1 VNAPAPVG
9 FRRTSERLRILAA
22 TANVV
27 AREGYRQTTVEAI
40 ADAAGV
46 PAAAVLDD
54 VGDRDTCAHEAL
66 LAAIQQAHAAA
77 ATAYHEQDTWSE
89 SVREALRALLAFLAA
104 EPDFVRACVIE
115 MRHCDPFTDRCM
127 AAGRE
132 AFTVFL
138 TPGHDADR
146 TIPLMTAELISGGV
160 LQIITRHAAED
171 IIDQLPAA
179 LPDLTALVLA
189 SYLGVEQMDTPA

>member
-1 VNAPAPVG
+1 MNAPAAG

-27 AREGYRQTTVEAI
+27 ARDGYAQTTVEAI

-46 PAAAVLDD
+46 PVASVLDD
-54 VGDRDTCAHEAL
+54 IGDRDTCAREAL

-77 ATAYHEQDTWSE
+77 STAYHEQDTWSG

-115 MRHCDPFTDRCM
+115 LRYCDPFTDRCM
-127 AAGRE
+127 AAARE
-132 AFTVFL
+132 AFTAFL

-146 TIPLMTAELISGGV
+146 TIPLMMAEIISGGV
-160 LQIITRHAAED
+160 LQVITRHAAEGT
-171 IIDQLPAA
+171 IDQLPDV
-179 LPDLTALVLA
+179 LPDLTTLVLA
-189 SYLGVEQMDTPA
+189 SYLGAEQVDAPA